1 METSNIIWI
10 AISAIVGALLGRA
23 SVPVE
28 SAYYIKMN
36 KAIIRA
42 NQNLK
47 KDRDAWKDA
56 AEAERKINSE
66 LKKKTVALIAK
77 LKTTDKL
84 ANDAIISNKA
94 NRQLYEDIKA
104 KHLKMFELLVKKEL
118 LSENEFRSIF

>member
-10 AISAIVGALLGRA
+10 AISAVVGALLGRA
-23 SVPVE
+23 SVPIE
-28 SAYYIKMN
+28 SAYYIKMS

-84 ANDAIISNKA
+84 ANDAVISNKA
-94 NRQLYEDIKA
+94 NRKLYEDIKA
-104 KHLKMFELLVKKEL
+104 KHLKMFELLVKKQL
-118 LSENEFRSIF
+118 LSENEFKNIF